1 MTDMTNIAQ
10 IAGQVATVDEA
21 ILKALPIIS
30 VMVGFI
36 PGAQP
41 LIPFMPLLGG
51 LLTAVD
57 TAAKDLASNNPDMA
71 FEDIINAIKNH
82 LTNGAPNSPTL
93 SGPMNSVALP
103 QAS

>member
-1 MTDMTNIAQ
+1 MTDTQSVAQ
-10 IAGQVATVDEA
+10 IAGTVATVDEA
-21 ILKALPIIS
+21 IMNAMPIIS

-41 LIPFMPLLGG
+41 LVPFLPLLSG
-51 LLTAVD
+51 LLAAVD
-57 TAAKDLASNNPDMA
+57 TAAKDLAANNPDMA
-71 FEDIINAIKNH
+71 FQDIVNAIKNH

-93 SGPMNSVALP
+93 SGPMNSIALP